1 MDQVERKDDIYTK
14 LSHIQNEL
22 KAPKNQYNSFGKYN
36 YRNCE
41 DILEAVKP
49 ICKKHR
55 TTLVLTD
62 SVELIGERYYIKSI
76 ARLQDWDSIEYV
88 EGVAYARESKD
99 KKGMDD
105 SQVTGATSSYARKYA
120 LNGLFNIDDTKD
132 FDTDESQRQQNN
144 GKQQPA
150 KQQIN
155 IQEEIKKRTSY
166 LIELGVDFAN
176 QNTKNFIDKH
186 NNGKHDVT
194 NMNVNE
200 RLNYIQVLNKMI
212 EIKEKEKKNDK

>member
-194 NMNVNE
+194 KMNVNE

>member
-176 QNTKNFIDKH
+176 QSTKNFIDKH

>member
-105 SQVTGATSSYARKYA
+105 SQVSGATSSYARKYA